1 MAKQRLRPSLNEIVR
16 DYVKQY
22 ILDHKLSAGDP
33 LPPEAQIAEELGVG
47 RGSVR
52 EAIKAL
58 QSLGVVEVRH
68 GDGLYVRAFSFDP
81 IVETV
86 RYGMR
91 FDAVSL
97 TELAQIRFFLE
108 SAAIESATK
117 NISEEEIQRLDELM
131 DAWKQRLEGGQSHMD
146 LDAQFHRI
154 LYGSLDNKM
163 FMQLYE
169 LFWLAFESLGDTI
182 IKQGRPASK
191 DYENHRDIVDA
202 IKARDLDRVK
212 KHLTYHFEHLLQER
226 IRRASGSGDL

>member
-1 MAKQRLRPSLNEIVR
+1 MARQRLRPSLNEIVR

-33 LPPEAQIAEELGVG
+33 LPPESQIAEELGVG

-68 GDGLYVRAFSFDP
+68 GDGLYVRAFSFEP
-81 IVETV
+81 VVETV
-86 RYGMR
+86 KYGMR

-97 TELAQIRFFLE
+97 SELAQIRFFLE
-108 SAAIESATK
+108 SAAIETAMK
-117 NISEEEIQRLDELM
+117 NLGQEDIERLEALM
-131 DAWKQRLEGGQSHMD
+131 NEWKQRLENGRPHMD

-154 LYGSLDNKM
+154 LYGSLDNHM

-169 LFWLAFESLGDTI
+169 LFWLAFESLGDPV
-182 IKQGRPASK
+182 IKQGRPASQ
-191 DYENHRDIVDA
+191 DYQNHRDIVDA
-202 IKARDLDRVK
+202 IKAEDLERARR
-212 KHLTYHFEHLLQER
+212 HLTYHFDHLLKER
-226 IRRASGSGDL
+226 IRRAAVDNED